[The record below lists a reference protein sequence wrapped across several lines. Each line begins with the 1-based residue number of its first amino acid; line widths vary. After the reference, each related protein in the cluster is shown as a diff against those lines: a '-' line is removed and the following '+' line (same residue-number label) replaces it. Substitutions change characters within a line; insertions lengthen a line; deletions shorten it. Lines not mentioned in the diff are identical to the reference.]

1 MIWELRCECL
11 MMMVNKNLTEL
22 SWIFFK
28 NLILILIEQRNHSF
42 SIFFPFTNIIR
53 LVDLICLSW
62 IYGFETMQKTAKA
75 MLWTHAMHWIDVQ
88 VKYAVVKKK
97 SWDTDWGL
105 MIYWCILCMYCYFFQ
120 AKWIFMKKINSFF
133 LHFSILF
140 YVISHEH
147 P

>member
-1 MIWELRCECL
+1 MMIWELRFECL

-88 VKYAVVKKK
+88 VKYAVVKK
-97 SWDTDWGL
+97 SLEILTEDWWFTD
-105 MIYWCILCMYCYFFQ
+105 
-120 AKWIFMKKINSFF
+120 A
-133 LHFSILF
+133 F
-140 YVISHEH
+140 YVCTATFFRQNEFSRK
-147 P
+147 